1 MDEGPSALASGTR
14 LHEFELIRVLGEG
27 GFGVVYLARDTAQQ
41 RLVAVKEYM
50 PSALA
55 RRGTGTMV
63 HVRSEREADL
73 FRVGLASFLSEAQ
86 MLARFDHP
94 ALVRMHRSWEEH
106 GTAYTVMPY
115 YEGITLKAMRD
126 SLAGVPDEALLVR
139 LLQTLL
145 GALGVLHAAHVYHRD
160 ISPDNILM
168 QPDGRPVLL
177 DFGAARQ
184 VIADRTQSLTSILKP
199 NFAPIEQYSGSG
211 ELKQG
216 PWTDLYSLG
225 AVMYFMIVGHAP
237 PPAAARA
244 LDDDLPLLAQLAR
257 DGVLP
262 VSTSLAAV
270 VDWCLEFRP
279 QRRPHSVAEVI
290 DALEGRSAPPPP
302 SKRERA
308 HPRDR
313 AMAGGRWATTVDVDK
328 HRDRAHAVL
337 RRPLKAHRR
346 ALAVTLLPLVIAV
359 AGWSV
364 YRQAGGTSALSP
376 AVAGKA
382 NTVPTPPKAVGVAH
396 DMAQGAASQQPRSVR
411 LAKAAARTP
420 RTEGKAPDAPHL
432 TARASCGERNLFSMS
447 MCLRTA
453 CARPEFRGDP
463 SCAELADAERR
474 QQETMQRY

>member
-1 MDEGPSALASGTR
+1 MDEGSNALAAGTR

-50 PSALA
+50 PASLA
-55 RRGTGTMV
+55 RRGAGTLV
-63 HVRSEREADL
+63 HVRSEREAGL
-73 FRVGLASFLSEAQ
+73 FQAGLSSFLAEAQ

-126 SLAGVPDEALLVR
+126 DVAGVPDDALLRR

-145 GALGVLHAAHVYHRD
+145 GALHVLHAASVYHRD

-199 NFAPIEQYSGSG
+199 SFAPIEQYSHSG

-216 PWTDLYSLG
+216 PWTDFYSLG

-244 LDDDLPLLAQLAR
+244 LDDDLPLLAQLAT

-262 VSTSLAAV
+262 VSAQLAAV
-270 VDWCLEFRP
+270 IDWSLEFRP
-279 QRRPHSVAEVI
+279 QRRPQSVAEVL
-290 DALEGRSAPPPP
+290 DALAGRTSPAQPGR
-302 SKRERA
+302 RER
-308 HPRDR
+308 
-313 AMAGGRWATTVDVDK
+313 
-328 HRDRAHAVL
+328 
-337 RRPLKAHRR
+337 
-346 ALAVTLLPLVIAV
+346 
-359 AGWSV
+359 
-364 YRQAGGTSALSP
+364 
-376 AVAGKA
+376 
-382 NTVPTPPKAVGVAH
+382 
-396 DMAQGAASQQPRSVR
+396 
-411 LAKAAARTP
+411 
-420 RTEGKAPDAPHL
+420 
-432 TARASCGERNLFSMS
+432 
-447 MCLRTA
+447 
-453 CARPEFRGDP
+453 
-463 SCAELADAERR
+463 
-474 QQETMQRY
+474 